1 MRFKYLVIALIAFL
15 AYTYGAKAGKG
26 RYKEISNFF
35 DSFWNDPKVKKARA
49 VAKKDVAK
57 ARKAAVK
64 KASKLNR

>member
-35 DSFWNDPKVKKARA
+35 GSFWN
-49 VAKKDVAK
+49 
-57 ARKAAVK
+57 
-64 KASKLNR
+64 